1 MKFYEIPWGVYPRRV
16 DVYLAE
22 KGITNIER
30 IAIDPTEYSTT
41 PILGKLTPA
50 GSAPALDTG
59 EGTVLGSSL
68 AILEYLE
75 EKFPTPNMLGTTPEI
90 RAMTREFTFVI
101 DEATTYF
108 GIWTLNASPIFDG
121 RLPQSREAAKTASIA
136 YNRKLKLLDKMT
148 GLTEG
153 EFLTGDEVTIAD
165 CVTYSILQ
173 FAKDLYSVPIPDDC
187 SHLQQYFDMFSR
199 RKSAE
204 PRPFPQEILSLGK
217 GLPDQI
223 KDV

>member
-1 MKFYEIPWGVYPRRV
+1 MKLYEIPWGVYPRRV

-22 KGITNIER
+22 KGIKSIER
-30 IAIDPTEYSTT
+30 IAVDPTEYSAT

-75 EKFPTPNMLGTTPEI
+75 EKFPTPNMLGATPEA

-101 DEATTYF
+101 DEATTHF
-108 GIWTLNASPIFDG
+108 GVWALNASPIFEG
-121 RLPQSREAAKTASIA
+121 RLPQSREAAKTASNA
-136 YNRKLKLLDKMT
+136 YNRKLKLLDKMA
-148 GLTEG
+148 GLMEG
-153 EFLTGDEVTIAD
+153 DFLTGDEVTIAD

-173 FAKDLYSVPIPDDC
+173 FAKDLYTVPLPDDC
-187 SHLQQYFDMFSR
+187 PHLQQHFDMFSR
-199 RKSAE
+199 RESAT
-204 PRPFPQEILSLGK
+204 PRPFPEEILLQGQ